1 MAITGVEIA
10 AARLFSPIIKELYSG
25 AKGIAEEGFSKWKSE
40 KFPQKLI
47 KKISVADKVKTIW
60 CSDKDISLKD
70 FYYPSKLVIN
80 RSSTVIKSIND
91 IGKQNIVVEGIVG
104 QGKSIFLRYLC
115 LQELSGAGSGRI
127 PLFLELR
134 SFSPGKNL
142 KYYLFQ
148 ALEKLDLKMSDDIFD
163 YLAESG
169 KIVLLLDGFD
179 ELNSDL
185 VPDVISEMEF
195 FSEKYEGMQI
205 IVTSR
210 PENAIQK
217 SRHFITTKIATLD
230 VTDYSGFLKSLKIS
244 PTRRA
249 EILTA
254 IKESPSNVSALI
266 NTPLMLTLLVMVYE
280 SEKEI
285 PSELPEFFE
294 KLFHVVFTKHDR
306 LKSGFNREHYSGL
319 SEKKLQILFET
330 FCFMVIQEDFGR
342 NLTSDQFSNAF
353 SLAAE
358 YISECFCECESFKKD
373 ITKVSCLMLEEGFDT
388 TSFLHKSIL
397 EYYAASFIKRAS
409 DEVASLYYDSTR
421 KNSARWNQVNLFLQ
435 KIDSY
440 RHAKYYLIPCIEEVL
455 KIFDAHIKIKKT
467 YFDNVLKIYP
477 DIAIGYRQLTIDGV
491 ENEDDYT
498 PQMYG
503 PFVPIDLPIGYLE
516 SEIQNSVVNALTE
529 SHPEKFRKSE
539 IKERHNLFTLDK
551 GVGERYL
558 LLLRNKENPYDSEAF
573 NRSIEIFI
581 NSKKIILHSAQEIV
595 SNEER
600 KKNIFQ
606 RAKLK

>member
-1 MAITGVEIA
+1 MAITGIEIA
-10 AARLFSPIIKELYSG
+10 AARLFAPIIKELYSG
-25 AKGIAEEGFSKWKSE
+25 AKGIAEEGFNKWKSE

-195 FSEKYEGMQI
+195 LSEKYESMQI

-254 IKESPSNVSALI
+254 IKGSPSNVSALI

-353 SLAAE
+353 SLASE
-358 YISECFCECESFKKD
+358 YISECLCECESFKKD

-409 DEVASLYYDSTR
+409 DDVASLYYDSTR

-491 ENEDDYT
+491 ENENDYT

-516 SEIQNSVVNALTE
+516 SEIQNAVVNALTE

-539 IKERHNLFTLDK
+539 IKERHSLFTLDK
-551 GVGERYL
+551 GAGERYL
-558 LLLRNKENPYDSEAF
+558 LLLKNKENPYDSKSF

-581 NSKKIILHSAQEIV
+581 NSKKLILNSAQEIV